1 MSQNS
6 PPWPGLIRIPPSVES
21 SPTIQPSFRLLTCAQ
36 LRAHSLSHPNYT
48 ELQPRR
54 CCSTHIHTHGCPQWS
69 TIHITAVELSLL
81 TSPPA
86 ATLAAQRLGRNAI
99 AQPAPQPLAATAVT
113 PAHPQSISPA
123 SRKCGPR
130 HHHCWFRNCRLSY
143 RCLVPP
149 PVPPRSGGCSNCS
162 AAPWLQP
169 LQYSPSAAAASAAQ
183 RRIPTATWQCS
194 PWAR

>member
-1 MSQNS
+1 MSQTS

-69 TIHITAVELSLL
+69 TIHITAVEPSLL

-99 AQPAPQPLAATAVT
+99 AQPAPQPLAATAAT
-113 PAHPQSISPA
+113 PAHPQSINPT
-123 SRKCGPR
+123 SRKCGPH

-169 LQYSPSAAAASAAQ
+169 LQHSPSAAAASAAQ
-183 RRIPTATWQCS
+183 RRIPLPLGSAA
-194 PWAR
+194 PG